1 LPILCNAARVRP
13 PAPPRPR
20 QTTNLS
26 YWIRTDTA
34 ETGSTVY
41 DRMRVQV
48 IVGRVVPTLRTFT
61 NVGTNPTYTQF
72 SYNPL
77 PYTDKW

>member
-1 LPILCNAARVRP
+1 MYVSPECDIHSTLAHRVRP

-34 ETGSTVY
+34 ETG
-41 DRMRVQV
+41 
-48 IVGRVVPTLRTFT
+48 
-61 NVGTNPTYTQF
+61 
-72 SYNPL
+72 
-77 PYTDKW
+77 